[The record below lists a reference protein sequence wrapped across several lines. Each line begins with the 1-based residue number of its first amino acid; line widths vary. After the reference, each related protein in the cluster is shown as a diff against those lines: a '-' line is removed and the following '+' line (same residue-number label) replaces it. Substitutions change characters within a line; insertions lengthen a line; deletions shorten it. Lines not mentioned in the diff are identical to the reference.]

1 MAADEQPLRLSPAL
15 LPPPVDLLVNDQEEE
30 EVENEDIPAPAAPS
44 PFASGGFDIDSFT
57 RDHLHCPSCGK
68 YYDDPRTLPCL
79 DSYCRECLEE
89 KTREQMEEAERE
101 REREGEEN
109 RESED
114 SDKEYNEALRTFDL
128 SPCPSSTT
136 GSTMSQRSARNDD
149 FDPVSRSNDFHCPQ
163 GCRRYTGIKFDP
175 QDGSISGIPPSN
187 KSLKN
192 MVQGVQLHE
201 GLKAGEILCGGCD
214 KEKPAI
220 AACSNPKCA
229 NLPLCSECVGSH
241 LTTSEPE
248 SHLLICVNKGG
259 EGNNKNG
266 KKRNLRNGW
275 RCEFHPDEVV
285 DRYCY
290 KHKVVI
296 CRDCHLCPQRECTPD
311 CNNFTLL
318 SQDCMKDEEPAIA
331 ELLDRVNSLH
341 DKIKYSI
348 KDIDTMK
355 KELRKNKKWAYR
367 AIDEQYKKLVDSL
380 RQQRRDLINKTYHV
394 YKRKWDNLKDHQ
406 DALKRISDTFQ
417 RSVDFIGGS
426 VNMAIPTEFMFL
438 KESFHEGLNYLID
451 RYKNSYMLPSDVNQ
465 RIHLK
470 LNDTFSIDGGTLGQ
484 VVGTPFI
491 ENYTLESFPNPVRSQ
506 RAYSFKIQSRD
517 ICRTEVAGNVP
528 MLKATICSI
537 ASLEPVECFVRLNNE
552 EGVYTVYFHPFTAG
566 RHMISVFRHQD
577 PLEGIPVR
585 GCPFYIDVKP

>member
-30 EVENEDIPAPAAPS
+30 EEEKNEDVAAPAAPS
-44 PFASGGFDIDSFT
+44 PFASVSGGFDIESFT

-79 DSYCRECLEE
+79 DSYCRECLEK
-89 KTREQMEEAERE
+89 KTREKMEEVARE

-109 RESED
+109 QESED

-128 SPCPSSTT
+128 SPCPSSTG
-136 GSTMSQRSARNDD
+136 GSTMGSQRSTINDD
-149 FDPVSRSNDFHCPQ
+149 SDPVSRSNDFHCPQ

-175 QDGSISGIPPSN
+175 QDGSISGLPPSN
-187 KSLKN
+187 KSIRN
-192 MVQGVQLHE
+192 MVQAVLHE
-201 GLKAGEILCGGCD
+201 GLKAGAILCGRCD

-220 AACSNPKCA
+220 AVCTNLKCS
-229 NLPLCSECVGSH
+229 NLPLCSECVGHH
-241 LTTSEPE
+241 LTTSEPGMP
-248 SHLLICVNKGG
+248 HALICAREGENKDR
-259 EGNNKNG
+259 
-266 KKRNLRNGW
+266 KKQNLRNGW
-275 RCEFHPDEVV
+275 PCEFHPNEVV

-290 KHKVVI
+290 KHQVVI

-318 SQDCMKDEEPAIA
+318 SQDCMKDEMSAIA
-331 ELLDRVNSLH
+331 ELLEKVHSLH

-348 KDIDTMK
+348 KDIDTLK
-355 KELRKNKKWAYR
+355 KELRKNKKWAYH

-380 RQQRRDLINKTYHV
+380 RQQRKDLIDKTYHV
-394 YKRKWDNLKDHQ
+394 YKRKWDNLKEHQ
-406 DALKRISDTFQ
+406 DALKRISDTLQ
-417 RSVDFIGGS
+417 RSIDFIGGS

-438 KESFHEGLNYLID
+438 KESFHERLNYLID
-451 RYKNSYMLPSDVNQ
+451 HYKNSHMLPSDVNQ
-465 RIHLK
+465 KIHLK
-470 LNDTFSIDGGTLGQ
+470 LNNRFNIEGALGQ

-491 ENYTLESFPNPVRSQ
+491 ENYTLEYFPNPVRSR

-528 MLKATICSI
+528 MLKATICSL
-537 ASLEPVECFVRLNNE
+537 ANLEPVECFVRLNNE

-577 PLEGIPVR
+577 PLEGILVR